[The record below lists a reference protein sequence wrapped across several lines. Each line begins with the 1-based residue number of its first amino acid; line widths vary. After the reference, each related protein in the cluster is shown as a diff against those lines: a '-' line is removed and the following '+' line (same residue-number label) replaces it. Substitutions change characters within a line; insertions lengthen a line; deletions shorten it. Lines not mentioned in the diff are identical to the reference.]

1 MNIKKVAIIGGIAGA
16 VGGLIYYFTKKNPEA
31 QMEANLVDNHI
42 LQEAYDTLY
51 GSGQQLQADAL
62 LLEADQ
68 ADVQEA
74 LLAGDYVTAGGLAVM
89 HQEATVTSMSD
100 EQVTDYVQKLR
111 ESAAK
116 TRQEIADYENLASLV
131 ESKYGIHYAFGQN
144 PVNYAH
150 EVYLANKDSIPSE
163 EVVSYQEA
171 IEAFMAANLG
181 TYQKVWPGFSP
192 TVLEVLETQE
202 ALPEVAVEET
212 HGTSVVGDS
221 DSGQETRIFYDKGH
235 STRTY
240 TKKSYSKKTGTTT
253 TKEPKK
259 VEHYEGPGYSFT
271 AVTY

>member
-1 MNIKKVAIIGGIAGA
+1 MNVKKVAIIGGIAGA

-89 HQEATVTSMSD
+89 HQETTVTSMD
-100 EQVTDYVQKLR
+100 EEQVSDYVQKLR
-111 ESAAK
+111 EYAAK
-116 TRQEIADYENLASLV
+116 TRQEIEDYENLAQMC
-131 ESKYGIHYAFGQN
+131 EHKYGIHLAFGQN

-163 EVVSYQEA
+163 EVVAYQEA
-171 IEAFMAANLG
+171 IEDYIRANLYS
-181 TYQKVWPGFSP
+181 YQKVWPGFDP
-192 TVLEVLETQE
+192 K
-202 ALPEVAVEET
+202 LPEELEEEAAPGSIPTETTYGKSVVDDSKKEET
-212 HGTSVVGDS
+212 RV
-221 DSGQETRIFYDKGH
+221 FYDEGH

-240 TKKSYSKKTGTTT
+240 QRKSYSSKKTTK
-253 TKEPKK
+253 KEPKK
-259 VEHYEGPGYSFT
+259 TEHFSGPGYSFT
-271 AVTY
+271 VKTY